1 MEQGLQPYGTKAV
14 TVWALALDRQYRE
27 VLAHAPRMALRA
39 RGELARAGV
48 ASPASLSASLAM
60 PLDLLV
66 SIVEAP
72 LGSAPARPPVPL
84 QRAPGGSAR
93 LGTSRVRPG
102 HHWTARQRLEGSRQL
117 PLKSPLSL
125 ALSV

>member
-66 SIVEAP
+66 SIVKV
-72 LGSAPARPPVPL
+72 PPWQCPSSPPC
-84 QRAPGGSAR
+84 ASSAR
-93 LGTSRVRPG
+93 A
-102 HHWTARQRLEGSRQL
+102 WRLC
-117 PLKSPLSL
+117 
-125 ALSV
+125 AAWHI